1 MPTDTRT
8 KDLNPNGTELNN
20 TYTGSNSSAPRPSR
34 GFEPAVDK
42 FINPTEARQ
51 IAGSGTQ
58 GYGRAGNGPDVCTGI
73 DRGQFAS
80 RTKLTSKP

>member
-1 MPTDTRT
+1 MSDTRT
-8 KDLNPNGTELNN
+8 KDLDPNGKELNN
-20 TYTGSNSSAPRPSR
+20 SCTGSNTVAPRPSR
-34 GFEPAVDK
+34 GFEPAIDK
-42 FINPTEARQ
+42 FANPTEARS

-58 GYGRAGNGPDVCTGI
+58 GFGRPGYGPDCSTSI

>member
-1 MPTDTRT
+1 MSDTNA

-20 TYTGSNSSAPRPSR
+20 SYTGSNTTAPRPSR
-34 GFEPAVDK
+34 GFEPAIGK
-42 FINPTEARQ
+42 FANPTEARQ

-58 GYGRAGNGPDVCTGI
+58 GFGRAGYGPDYSTGI
-73 DRGQFAS
+73 DRGQFAA